1 MLRVIQILSL
11 MILPQTLGGEEA
23 PHTSVWAPMSG
34 AQIKEALT
42 GRALQ
47 YASAH
52 QDFRA
57 SGRTRYVAGRES
69 WGYWRVEGDA
79 YCSQWPPSDLWACYS
94 MARRGDALRFIGA
107 SGDTTDATYRD

>member
-1 MLRVIQILSL
+1 MRLTLTLLIAA
-11 MILPQTLGGEEA
+11 LPLAAAGEEA
-23 PHTSVWAPMSG
+23 QWEPLDG
-34 AQIKEALT
+34 AQIRQALE
-42 GRALQ
+42 GREVQ

-79 YCSQWPPSDLWACYS
+79 YCSQWPPSGLWACYT
-94 MARRGDALRFIGA
+94 MTRRGDALRFIGEA
-107 SGDTTDATYRD
+107 GDVTEGRYRD